1 MKIKN
6 DNFVETQLK
15 VKSTASLRQEII
27 SELTQPDKSLVELLN
42 LNDKDQSQDSD
53 RVGQTDSWK

>member
-27 SELTQPDKSLVELLN
+27 SELTQPDKSLELLLSERESDEAQDN
-42 LNDKDQSQDSD
+42 ESDSD
-53 RVGQTDSWK
+53 REGR

>member
-27 SELTQPDKSLVELLN
+27 SELTQPDKSLELL
-42 LNDKDQSQDSD
+42 LSKRESDETEDKQQDSY
-53 RVGQTDSWK
+53 RKGA

>member
-6 DNFVETQLK
+6 DNFVETKLK

-27 SELTQPDKSLVELLN
+27 SELTQPDKSLELLLSERESDEAQDN
-42 LNDKDQSQDSD
+42 ESDSD
-53 RVGQTDSWK
+53 REGR